1 MAKGQ
6 KRTVQE
12 RLEDIT
18 AKRAG
23 RKKRFDELD
32 AVDAAVERE
41 LRKDI
46 VRAEVTARHLA
57 ELENEVEAELAKID
71 APEDS
76 GRPILSNDEVDEAG
90 RQQFANV

>member
-32 AVDAAVERE
+32 AIDAAVERE

-71 APEDS
+71 APED
-76 GRPILSNDEVDEAG
+76 GRPILSNDEVDEVG
-90 RQQFANV
+90 HQQFANV

>member
-71 APEDS
+71 APED
-76 GRPILSNDEVDEAG
+76 GRPILSNDEVDEVG
-90 RQQFANV
+90 HQQFANV